1 MESGGGIELEKK
13 RNKFRALRERWCDG
27 LKLSFSLFFVNK
39 LNIPIH
45 NDPNWQRDDI
55 PTL

>member
-1 MESGGGIELEKK
+1 MELKKK
-13 RNKFRALRERWCDG
+13 RSKFRAPRERWCG
-27 LKLSFSLFFVNK
+27 ELKLSFSLLFVNK

-45 NDPNWQRDDI
+45 NDPNWHRDDI